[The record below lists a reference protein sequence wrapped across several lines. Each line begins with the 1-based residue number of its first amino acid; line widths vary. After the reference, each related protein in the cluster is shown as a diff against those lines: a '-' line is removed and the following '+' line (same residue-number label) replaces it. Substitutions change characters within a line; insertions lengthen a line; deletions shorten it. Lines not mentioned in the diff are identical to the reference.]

1 MASENSTSQQNFE
14 QKLKG
19 LDLLLLRLIIIFEE
33 DEEEAVDV
41 EDGEDIPVEL
51 SVLIDTGV
59 DGEDLPISHKAVVDE
74 IV

>member
-1 MASENSTSQQNFE
+1 MASKNSTSQQNFE

-51 SVLIDTGV
+51 SILIDTGV